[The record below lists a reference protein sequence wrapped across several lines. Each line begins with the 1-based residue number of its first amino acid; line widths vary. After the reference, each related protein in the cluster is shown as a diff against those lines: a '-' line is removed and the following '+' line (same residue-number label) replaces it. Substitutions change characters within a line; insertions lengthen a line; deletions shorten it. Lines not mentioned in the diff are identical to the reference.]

1 MGPPP
6 TVVPLTSPWVD
17 PHSVCTVSSL
27 VSHSQ
32 QENESHTYGVDS
44 IRNARIPST
53 VSDNTPGSSI
63 HIFHSYEDILE
74 AITTLDYLWDDMHH
88 CSYLLLQDAF
98 APSTYSYQ
106 YTVEAKDLIPHGHVD
121 WFQNPIPALG
131 VFEKANMANISPTI
145 KVDISVTPGVVEN
158 RLLGYTCSLLK
169 VSAYKALFKE
179 FCDIFA

>member
-1 MGPPP
+1 MN
-6 TVVPLTSPWVD
+6 VVHVN
-17 PHSVCTVSSL
+17 HVSLMIRQSL
-27 VSHSQ
+27 LHCLCQLFLCSLAFQ
-32 QENESHTYGVDS
+32 FFILMRTMESL
-44 IRNARIPST
+44 I
-53 VSDNTPGSSI
+53 TP
-63 HIFHSYEDILE
+63 
-74 AITTLDYLWDDMHH
+74 DYPWDDMHH